1 MPPNRPPPLSAHP
14 RKSPAGQAARD
25 CASAE
30 ATLDSGHPLIAI
42 LGLSATVKE
51 QALAVTGLQIA
62 GLILLW
68 TEPLALTLA
77 LACGAVQI
85 ALALRIAC
93 LRSQTRALARQLIID
108 GRERLPLRSVSR
120 ELRRLRDSRHRS
132 DLARSIDGLA
142 NETSRPHRVRP
153 HPIYRPTVVRAVAAQ
168 LHEIG
173 VLMHANDAPV
183 RGVAHIEWL
192 ITAGESP
199 LYGTDVS
206 SLSEELARARY
217 FLTARR

>member
-1 MPPNRPPPLSAHP
+1 MPPTPPSPLSAHP

-30 ATLDSGHPLIAI
+30 ATLDPGHPLIAI
-42 LGLSATVKE
+42 LGLAVTVKE
-51 QALAVTGLQIA
+51 QALTVAGLQVA

-68 TEPLALTLA
+68 KEPLAIPLV

-93 LRSQTRALARQLIID
+93 LKSQARALSRQLIIE
-108 GRERLPLRSVSR
+108 GREQLPLRSVSG
-120 ELRRLRDSRHRS
+120 ELRRLRDNRHRS

-142 NETSRPHRVRP
+142 NETSRPHRRRP

-168 LHEIG
+168 LHEIA
-173 VLMHANDAPV
+173 VLMHADDAPV

-192 ITAGESP
+192 ITTGESP
-199 LYGTDVS
+199 LYGTDVR